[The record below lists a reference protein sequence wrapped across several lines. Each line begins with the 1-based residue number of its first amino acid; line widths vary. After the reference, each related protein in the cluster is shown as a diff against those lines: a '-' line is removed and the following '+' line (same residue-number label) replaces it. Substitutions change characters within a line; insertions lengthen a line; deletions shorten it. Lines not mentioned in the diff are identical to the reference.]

1 MFDKNGGV
9 LKKMIVKDE
18 LLSKLRRY
26 FDLNLY
32 EVKLWAALLSRGVS
46 TAGELSDIADVPRS
60 RSYDVLESLEKK
72 GFVVMK
78 LGKPIKYIAIPPTEV
93 VDRVKKNMHAN
104 AQEKIKR
111 LDNVKSSPLLT
122 ELESLHSNGISLVDP
137 SELSGCLRGR
147 NNIYN
152 HLDLLIKDAKTSIN
166 IMTSDK
172 GFMRKVE
179 GLRSTLENA
188 KKKGVKVK
196 ISAPLTK
203 ENKKIADSLKGVAEV
218 KHNDKVKSRF
228 VTVDSKDLVF
238 MMLNDK
244 EVHPSYDLG
253 VWVKTPYFATAMD
266 QMFNHTW
273 NVK

>member
-1 MFDKNGGV
+1 
-9 LKKMIVKDE
+9 MIVKEE

-32 EVKLWAALLSRGVS
+32 EVKLWTALLSRGVS

-93 VDRVKKNMHAN
+93 VDRVKKNMHHE
-104 AQEKIKR
+104 AQEKVKR
-111 LDNVKSSPLLT
+111 LDNVRDSSLMV
-122 ELESLHSNGISLVDP
+122 ELNSLHTNGISLVDP

-152 HLDLLIKDAKTSIN
+152 HLDLLIKEAKKSVN
-166 IMTSDK
+166 IMTTDK
-172 GFMRKVE
+172 GFMRKAE
-179 GLRSTLENA
+179 GLRPVLEQA
-188 KKKGVKVK
+188 KKRGVKIK
-196 ISAPLTK
+196 IAAPLNK
-203 ENKKIADSLKGVAEV
+203 ENKSTVESIKHFAEV

-228 VTVDSKDLVF
+228 ITVDSNNLVF

-266 QMFNHTW
+266 NMFNTAW
-273 NVK
+273 NTK

>member
-1 MFDKNGGV
+1 
-9 LKKMIVKDE
+9 MIVKDE
-18 LLSKLRRY
+18 LLSKLRRH

-78 LGKPIKYIAIPPTEV
+78 LGKPIKYIAIPPNEV
-93 VDRVKKNMHAN
+93 VDRVRKNMHFN

-111 LDNVKSSPLLT
+111 LESVKGSPIMS
-122 ELESLHSNGISLVDP
+122 ELETLHTTGINLVDP
-137 SELSGCLRGR
+137 TEMSGCLRGR
-147 NNIYN
+147 TNLYN
-152 HLDLLIKDAKTSIN
+152 HLDLLIKEAKKSVN
-166 IMTSDK
+166 VMTTEK
-172 GFMRKVE
+172 GFIRKVE
-179 GLRSTLENA
+179 GLKGSLEKA
-188 KKKGVKVK
+188 RKRGVKIR

-203 ENKKIADSLKGVAEV
+203 DNKDAADSLKGIAEV
-218 KHNDKVKSRF
+218 KHNDKINSRF

-238 MMLNDK
+238 MTMHDK
-244 EVHPSYDLG
+244 DVHPSYDIG

-266 QMFNHTW
+266 NMFNAVW
-273 NVK
+273 K